1 MFSIFK
7 LLKQGQEAVLDAL
20 NRLEAGQHDIHHSIT
35 LNSLKVEKIMADL
48 GAIDTAITTL
58 GNEVGNLVN
67 AYQSALTK
75 GQNQGVDFSSEVAQ
89 LNAIGTK
96 ITDALSSASGAAV
109 APDVPQPGA
118 TATTPTDTTSTTG
131 TSTAEGATSTAPGE
145 SVSTGTETSI
155 SLPDTSTSPSASE
168 PVPTE
173 ANTSP
178 HS

>member
-7 LLKQGQEAVLDAL
+7 LLKQGQEAVLNAL
-20 NRLEAGQHDIHHSIT
+20 NRLEAGQHGIHHSIT

-58 GNEVGNLVN
+58 GNEVGNLIT
-67 AYQSALTK
+67 AYQTALTK

-109 APDVPQPGA
+109 APDVPQPGETA
-118 TATTPTDTTSTTG
+118 TTTPTDTTSGTG
-131 TSTAEGATSTAPGE
+131 TSTAAGDTSNASTDQGTTATG
-145 SVSTGTETSI
+145 
-155 SLPDTSTSPSASE
+155 TSTSEPTTTIGNASE
-168 PVPTE
+168 DEPTDE
-173 ANTSP
+173 NTSI